1 MCPHSLR
8 SVWDSPWG
16 TGSQGESPPC
26 TQIHLTCFAV
36 VSKLDE
42 HLWTRMIIIPWK
54 DELINNYNNER
65 AGVITPVLF
74 STCHLRNMGWAVDV
88 TSRTLPTL
96 FWDREGQ
103 RSVTKKPVWRKV
115 GHGGITAEGEALKCD
130 AFGYQRRGHCREGKD
145 QPAFSLLGLCSALD
159 TALGSHINALFFC
172 SRLLLFFCNYFSPW
186 FSKACPDVY

>member
-1 MCPHSLR
+1 MCPHSLQ

-65 AGVITPVLF
+65 AGVITPVVF

-103 RSVTKKPVWRKV
+103 RSVTKK
-115 GHGGITAEGEALKCD
+115 ACLEEGWSRRNYC
-130 AFGYQRRGHCREGKD
+130 RRGSSEMWRLWVSETRALPGRKGPDCLFSPGPLLSPGHC
-145 QPAFSLLGLCSALD
+145 PGLPHQC
-159 TALGSHINALFFC
+159 ALFLFTP
-172 SRLLLFFCNYFSPW
+172 SFVLL
-186 FSKACPDVY
+186 